1 MGWDFFRR
9 ADNTADCLW
18 RYNFMKK
25 SLLSFLSF
33 LLVSVLSAQLSHSY
47 TINFAA
53 LNESM
58 VSVEIW
64 KLNDWI
70 PENGMSHHI
79 DTGLQLDEYTLHTRC
94 KADHAVCTWSEAG
107 VYKVMGLD
115 GEGLEVVPP
124 NYFVINQDWI
134 DCYLFNPPE
143 NDFVV
148 GKNGIVGVYVHWLDE
163 WDVPVTWQA
172 FAQDESSPH
181 ELSHSKGHRLSV
193 PIVERYELDP
203 SFGVADSIRI
213 YRIRGFNPPEGL
225 LLDEMSSLEGRSKEL
240 VRVYHASEGIHVW
253 ERKGIYSVEFYD
265 LFGERLGHPKVY
277 VMNEDYVEV
286 IRCISESLTMLYSVH
301 EDFIIKSWVTTLGS
315 DSLELVEPAVAL
327 SLCRGQ

>member
-1 MGWDFFRR
+1 
-9 ADNTADCLW
+9 
-18 RYNFMKK
+18 MKK
-25 SLLSFLSF
+25 SLLSILPFM
-33 LLVSVLSAQLSHSY
+33 LVPVLRAQLSHSY
-47 TINFAA
+47 TLNFAA
-53 LNESM
+53 LSESV

-64 KLNDWI
+64 KLDDWI

-79 DTGLQLDEYTLHTRC
+79 DTGLKLEEYTLHARC

-107 VYKVMGLD
+107 VYKVIGLD
-115 GEGLEVVPP
+115 GDGHEVVPT
-124 NYFVINQDWI
+124 NFFVINQDWI
-134 DCYLFNPPE
+134 DYYLVNPP
-143 NDFVV
+143 NDWVV
-148 GKNGIVGVYVHWLDE
+148 GANGIVCVDVHWLDE
-163 WDVPVTWQA
+163 FDVPITWQA
-172 FAQDESSPH
+172 FIHDESSPY

-203 SFGVADSIRI
+203 SFGLADSIRI

-225 LLDEMSSLEGRSKEL
+225 LLDEMNSLEGRTKEL
-240 VRVYHASEGIHVW
+240 VRVYHASEGMHVW

-265 LFGERLGHPKVY
+265 LLGERLGHPKVI
-277 VMNEDYVEV
+277 VVNEDYVEV

-301 EDFIIKSWVTTLGS
+301 EDFIIKTWPTTLGS